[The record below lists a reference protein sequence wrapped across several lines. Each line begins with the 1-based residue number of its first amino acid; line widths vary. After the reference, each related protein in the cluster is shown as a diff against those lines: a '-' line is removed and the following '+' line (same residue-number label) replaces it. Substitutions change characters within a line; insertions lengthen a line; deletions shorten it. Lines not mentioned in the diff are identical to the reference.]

1 MKPTLVIH
9 GGAIFGPEDF
19 DPAKKADYK
28 QALTEALEKGSAK
41 LKEGTSSLDAIEASI
56 HVLEDCGLFD
66 AGRGSVYTE
75 DGIQELDSS
84 IMNGKDLKAGAV
96 AGVHTIK
103 HPISAARKVMEE
115 TWHVM
120 LIGKGAE
127 QFAKEHGLEMV
138 DPSYFHNDFRWKQY
152 ELLKKQIEEER
163 NAKKHSTV
171 GAVAL
176 DVHGNLAAGTS
187 TGGLEMKKYGRIGD
201 SPIIGS
207 GTYADNSTCA
217 ISATGEG
224 EYFIRTS
231 ATFDIHA
238 QIKYANKSL
247 QESAIFTLEK
257 IKELGGLGG
266 VIGLNTQGEIIMPY
280 TSEGMFRGIAQ
291 DDAKQ
296 IYFYEEEV

>member
-9 GGAIFGPEDF
+9 GGAIFGSEDF

-28 QALTEALEKGSAK
+28 EALSEALEKGNAK
-41 LKEGTSSLDAIEASI
+41 LSEGKFSLDAIEASI

-75 DGIQELDSS
+75 DGIQELDAS

-120 LIGKGAE
+120 LIGTGAE
-127 QFAKEHGLEMV
+127 QFASENGLEIV
-138 DPSYFHNDFRWKQY
+138 DPSYFQNDFRWNQY
-152 ELLKKQIEEER
+152 LNLKKQLEEER

-176 DVHGNLAAGTS
+176 DIHGNLAAGTS

-224 EYFIRTS
+224 EYFIRLS

-238 QIKYANKSL
+238 QMKYAQKSL
-247 QESAIFTLEK
+247 GDSTKETLANIEK
-257 IKELGGLGG
+257 LGGLGG
-266 VIGLNTQGEIIMPY
+266 VIAIDSKGNIEMPY
-280 TSEGMFRGIAQ
+280 TSEGMFRGYSQ
-291 DDAKQ
+291 DGQKHV
-296 IYFYEEEV
+296 YFYEEEV